1 MNERGKTPEAAS
13 DERTNGTMVSRSMT
27 DAAQLAGSPN
37 APEQIEPPDDD
48 DGHTQCTHE
57 RLFVAYESSIS
68 ENCLYGTRPQDE
80 QRRR

>member
-48 DGHTQCTHE
+48 DGHT
-57 RLFVAYESSIS
+57 
-68 ENCLYGTRPQDE
+68 
-80 QRRR
+80 